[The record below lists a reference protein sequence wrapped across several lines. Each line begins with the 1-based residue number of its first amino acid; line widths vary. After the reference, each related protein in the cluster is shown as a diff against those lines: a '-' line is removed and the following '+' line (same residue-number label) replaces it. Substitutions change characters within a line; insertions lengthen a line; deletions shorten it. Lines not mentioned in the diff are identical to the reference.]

1 MSKAQTSKEKGNE
14 AFKAGKYADAVG
26 YYTSAIL
33 EDRTEPT
40 YPLNRAAAYLKLGKY
55 EDAER
60 DCTAVLALKPTR
72 AISAKALF
80 RRGQAK
86 AGMDKVPEAKD
97 DYDAAHK
104 FAPGDV
110 NIQNAINAVIEREEE
125 KLQKAA
131 ASTRARAFEVDP
143 KSPSRRRRVPIEIVG
158 SETPTAA
165 PATKAP
171 PASSTPSA
179 KIEEVKTPSQGTG
192 LKAVSSRPLIS
203 SASSTSQP
211 SANPTPTSSNS
222 NTSTAKKESPAAMAE
237 PPKPQPV
244 ARAEIQPISNEKPSS
259 FKEAKQTRDNVRPSR
274 VGGGVFRVSGPSK
287 IFPTR
292 EVNEAKKEGVAAS
305 TSPPSEEAATA
316 PSAPRVKAP
325 ATFSE
330 LVKSWGMLKT
340 PQDRWALL
348 STIQPSKFPSFCKNS
363 LEPVFLVSIFQT
375 IHDVLETADLNTQIA
390 IKSFMEFLPLV
401 PRFNTIYMFLSKS
414 EKAVVREVWNR
425 LGIEAEEM
433 EGIWAALLKQW

>member
-60 DCTAVLALKPTR
+60 DCTAVLALKPSR

-125 KLQKAA
+125 KLKKAA

-143 KSPSRRRRVPIEIVG
+143 MSPPRRRRVPIEIVG
-158 SETPTAA
+158 SATPAA
-165 PATKAP
+165 VPATKAP
-171 PASSTPSA
+171 PASLTPSA
-179 KIEEVKTPSQGTG
+179 RIEEVKTPSQGAG
-192 LKAVSSRPLIS
+192 LKAVSSRPLPPSPS
-203 SASSTSQP
+203 SSQP
-211 SANPTPTSSNS
+211 SPNPTPTASSS
-222 NTSTAKKESPAAMAE
+222 NTSTAKKESPAAKAE

-292 EVNEAKKEGVAAS
+292 EVDEVKKEGAAAS
-305 TSPPSEEAATA
+305 TSPPRQDAATA

-330 LVKSWGMLKT
+330 LVKLWGMQKT

-348 STIQPSKFPSFCKNS
+348 STIQPSKFPSFCKDS

-375 IHDVLETADLNTQIA
+375 IHDVLETADLDTQIA
-390 IKSFMEFLPLV
+390 IKSFLEFLPIV
-401 PRFNTIYMFLSKS
+401 PRFNTIYLFLSKS

-433 EGIWAALLKQW
+433 EGIWAALLKQ